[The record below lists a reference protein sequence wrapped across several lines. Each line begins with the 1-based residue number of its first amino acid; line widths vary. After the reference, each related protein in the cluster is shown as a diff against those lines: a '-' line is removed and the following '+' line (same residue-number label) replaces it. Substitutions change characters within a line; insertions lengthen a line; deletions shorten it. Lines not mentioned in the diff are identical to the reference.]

1 MPDRNIHP
9 LIEQQLILKHAP
21 TLPKVYLRRNNDG
34 EKTMSFKSEP
44 EKLTL
49 PGDSPAHT
57 PTFAGNQAAT
67 PDVEALVQSGVE
79 QVAEQLADKASAA
92 IEQVKNVANTAT
104 QAIDAL
110 GNMGVP
116 SPLMKA
122 AQAAV
127 GSAAAPMMNLLNDIP
142 ADAQDIIDAISGR
155 SSGGTH
161 TVNVSGAAIPA
172 GMLTFV
178 RLNGQEV
185 LSELFSYTIQLKA
198 PDKLN
203 IGYYAPSSNL
213 PLKSMVG
220 KDLSVDIALENGDK
234 RYISGLVTAARVM
247 GHQGRSVVYELRLEP
262 WLELATRTSDYKI
275 FQNKSVVEI
284 IDEVLGEYPFEMEKR
299 LTETYPKR
307 NFQVQYG
314 ETDYDF
320 LQRLMQEFGIYYFFE
335 HSAGSHKLVLVDA
348 IGSHKPC
355 PGAASVSFYQQ
366 GVKLDK
372 EFIHT
377 ITAKES
383 LRTGKWVL
391 DDFDFQKP
399 KAKLTST
406 VAKPRETGHPDYE
419 HYEWPGDYFDKS
431 EGEFLTKVRM
441 EAHKSLGSR
450 VYGSGDIRTLVTGCT
465 FCLDNCPTIEA
476 NREYLIIETSFMIQE
491 IGEHSS
497 QGQHFTYNTSFE
509 LLPTSEVFRPQRT
522 IKKPHTNGPQSAIV
536 TGPAGEEI
544 WTDKY
549 GRVKVQFL
557 WDRYGQWDENSSC
570 WIRVTQPW
578 AGKGFGGMQI
588 PRIGQ
593 EVIVDFKNGDPDL
606 PIITGRVYNADTM
619 PAWGLP
625 ANKTQSGMF
634 SHSIGGGPNNANA
647 LRFEDKPGQEELWLH
662 AEKDQR
668 IEVNNDESHWVG
680 NDRTKT
686 IDHDEKINVGHDR
699 TTLISNDC
707 TRAVKVNDTV
717 LIGGMKSTSVSK
729 EYVIAAGEKIRL
741 SCGQTVLE
749 LHADG
754 RFNITCAKFNITASQ
769 SGQINTLAGLL
780 DLNIEGGKAE
790 AAAGADGDQNAI
802 NASVAGKF

>member
-1 MPDRNIHP
+1 
-9 LIEQQLILKHAP
+9 
-21 TLPKVYLRRNNDG
+21 
-34 EKTMSFKSEP
+34 MSFKP
-44 EKLTL
+44 ESGKPNISGNT
-49 PGDSPAHT
+49 PTQT
-57 PTFAGNQAAT
+57 PTFAGNQTASGNA
-67 PDVEALVQSGVE
+67 DELIQSGVE
-79 QVAEQLADKASAA
+79 QIAGQIADKANAA
-92 IEQVKNVANTAT
+92 IGQAQEAINQAVGALDAVESLGAPTAM
-104 QAIDAL
+104 I
-110 GNMGVP
+110 
-116 SPLMKA
+116 KA

-127 GSAAAPMMNLLNDIP
+127 GGAVAPIMGMVDELP
-142 ADAQDIIDAISGR
+142 TSAQDIMDAIT
-155 SSGGTH
+155 GGKEAH
-161 TVNVSGAAIPA
+161 NVNISGAAVPA
-172 GMLTFV
+172 GMLTFAS
-178 RLNGQEV
+178 LSGQEA
-185 LSELFSYTIQLKA
+185 LSELFNYTIQLKT

-203 IGYYAPSSNL
+203 IGYFAPSSNL

-220 KDLSVDIALENGDK
+220 KDISVDFDLESGGK
-234 RYISGLVTAARVM
+234 RYISGLVTAARVV
-247 GHQGRSVVYELRLEP
+247 GHQGRGVVYELRVEP

-275 FQNKSVVEI
+275 FQNKSVVDI

-320 LQRLMQEFGIYYFFE
+320 IQRLMQEFGIYYFFE

-348 IGSHKPC
+348 IGSHTPC
-355 PGAASVSFYQQ
+355 PGASSVSFHQQ
-366 GVKLDK
+366 SLKLDK
-372 EFIHT
+372 EYIYT
-377 ITAKES
+377 IAANES

-406 VAKPRETGHPDYE
+406 VAKPRETGYSDYE

-431 EGEFLTKVRM
+431 EGEFLTKIRM
-441 EAHKSLGSR
+441 EAQKSLGNR
-450 VYGSGDIRTLVTGCT
+450 VWGSGTIRSLITGSTFNLV
-465 FCLDNCPTIEA
+465 NCPTLEA
-476 NREYLIIETSFMIQE
+476 NREYLIVETTFMIQD
-491 IGEHSS
+491 IGQHSD
-497 QGQHFTYNTSFE
+497 QGQRFTYNTNFE

-522 IKKPHTNGPQSAIV
+522 IPKPHTHGPQSAIV

-570 WIRVTQPW
+570 WVRVTQPW

-686 IDHDEKINVGHDR
+686 IDHDETINVGNNR
-699 TTLISNDC
+699 TTRISNNC
-707 TRAVKVNDTV
+707 ERAVKENDTLNV
-717 LIGGMKSTSVSK
+717 GANKTTNVGTKYTIS
-729 EYVIAAGEKIRL
+729 AGNEIRL
-741 SCGQTVLE
+741 SCGDTALVLK
-749 LHADG
+749 ADG
-754 RFNITCAKFNITASQ
+754 QFSVTCKNFNITAQ
-769 SGQINTLAGLL
+769 EVGQINTLSGVL
-780 DLNIEGGKAE
+780 DINMEGGKP
-790 AAAGADGDQNAI
+790 AAQITKDEDKKALESSMSSNFPSA
-802 NASVAGKF
+802 

>member
-1 MPDRNIHP
+1 
-9 LIEQQLILKHAP
+9 
-21 TLPKVYLRRNNDG
+21 
-34 EKTMSFKSEP
+34 MSFKSESD
-44 EKLTL
+44 KLTL
-49 PGDSPAHT
+49 PGNSPSHT
-57 PTFAGNQAAT
+57 PTFVGNQTAT
-67 PDVEALVQSGVE
+67 PDVEALVQAGVE
-79 QVAEQLADKASAA
+79 QVAGQLADKASAA
-92 IEQVKNVANTAT
+92 IQQVKNVANTAT

-110 GNMGVP
+110 GNMGAP

-127 GSAAAPMMNLLNDIP
+127 DGAAAPMMNILNDMP
-142 ADAQDIIDAISGR
+142 ADAQDIIDAISGT
-155 SSGGTH
+155 SSGGTR
-161 TVNVSGAAIPA
+161 TVNVSGSAVPA
-172 GMLTFV
+172 GMLTFASMS
-178 RLNGQEV
+178 GQEA
-185 LSELFSYTIQLKA
+185 LSELFNYTIRLKT

-203 IGYYAPSSNL
+203 IGYYAPSSNF

-220 KDLSVDIALENGDK
+220 KDLSIDIGLENGGN
-234 RYISGLVTAARVM
+234 RYISGLVTAARVV
-247 GHQGRSVVYELRLEP
+247 GHQGRGVVYELRLEP

-275 FQNKSVVEI
+275 FQNKSVVDI
-284 IDEVLGEYPFEMEKR
+284 IDEVLGDYPFEMEKR

-335 HSAGSHKLVLVDA
+335 HSADNHKLILVDA

-355 PGAASVSFYQQ
+355 PDAPSVSFHQQ
-366 GVKLDK
+366 GLKLDK

-377 ITAKES
+377 ITAQES

-441 EAHKSLGSR
+441 EAQKSLGSR
-450 VYGSGDIRTLVTGCT
+450 VYGSGNIRTMVTGCT
-465 FCLDNCPTIEA
+465 FNLDNCPTVEA
-476 NREYLIIETSFMIQE
+476 NREYLIVETSFMIQDM
-491 IGEHSS
+491 GEHSS
-497 QGQHFTYNTSFE
+497 QGQHFEYNVNFE
-509 LLPTSEVFRPQRT
+509 LLPTSEVYRPQRT
-522 IKKPHTNGPQSAIV
+522 INKPHTHGPQSAIV
-536 TGPAGEEI
+536 TGPSGEEI

-588 PRIGQ
+588 PRVGQ

-717 LIGGMKSTSVSK
+717 LIGGKKSTSVSTK
-729 EYVIAAGEKIRL
+729 YVIAAGEKIRL

-754 RFNITCAKFNITASQ
+754 QFNITCAKFNITASQ

-790 AAAGADGDQNAI
+790 AAAGADGDQDAI
-802 NASVAGKF
+802 NALVAGKF

>member
-1 MPDRNIHP
+1 
-9 LIEQQLILKHAP
+9 
-21 TLPKVYLRRNNDG
+21 
-34 EKTMSFKSEP
+34 MSFKSESD
-44 EKLTL
+44 KLTL
-49 PGDSPAHT
+49 PGNSPSHT
-57 PTFAGNQAAT
+57 PTFVGNQTAT
-67 PDVEALVQSGVE
+67 PDVEALVQAGVE
-79 QVAEQLADKASAA
+79 QVAGQLADKASAA
-92 IEQVKNVANTAT
+92 IQQVKNVANTAT

-110 GNMGVP
+110 GNMGAP

-127 GSAAAPMMNLLNDIP
+127 DGAAAPMMNILNDMP
-142 ADAQDIIDAISGR
+142 ADAQDIIDAISGK
-155 SSGGTH
+155 SSGGTR
-161 TVNVSGAAIPA
+161 TVNVSGSAVPA
-172 GMLTFV
+172 GMLTFASMS
-178 RLNGQEV
+178 GQEA
-185 LSELFSYTIQLKA
+185 LSELFNYTIRLKT

-203 IGYYAPSSNL
+203 IGYYAPSSNF

-220 KDLSVDIALENGDK
+220 KDLSIDIGLENGGN
-234 RYISGLVTAARVM
+234 RYISGLVTAARVV
-247 GHQGRSVVYELRLEP
+247 GHQGRGVVYELRLEP

-275 FQNKSVVEI
+275 FQNKSVVDI
-284 IDEVLGEYPFEMEKR
+284 IDEVLGDYPFEMEKR

-335 HSAGSHKLVLVDA
+335 HSVDNHKLILVDA

-355 PGAASVSFYQQ
+355 PDAPSVSFHQQ
-366 GVKLDK
+366 GLKLDK

-377 ITAKES
+377 ITAQES

-441 EAHKSLGSR
+441 EAQKSLGSR
-450 VYGSGDIRTLVTGCT
+450 VYGSGNIRTMVTGCT
-465 FCLDNCPTIEA
+465 FNLDNCPTVEA
-476 NREYLIIETSFMIQE
+476 NREYLIVETSFMIQDM
-491 IGEHSS
+491 GEHSS
-497 QGQHFTYNTSFE
+497 QGQQFEYNVNFE
-509 LLPTSEVFRPQRT
+509 LLPTSEVYRPQRT
-522 IKKPHTNGPQSAIV
+522 INKPHTHGPQSAIV
-536 TGPAGEEI
+536 TGPSGEEI

-588 PRIGQ
+588 PRVGQ

-717 LIGGMKSTSVSK
+717 LIGGKKSTSVSTK
-729 EYVIAAGEKIRL
+729 YVIAAGEKIRL

-754 RFNITCAKFNITASQ
+754 QFNITCAKFNITASQ

-790 AAAGADGDQNAI
+790 AAAGADGDQDAI

>member
-1 MPDRNIHP
+1 
-9 LIEQQLILKHAP
+9 
-21 TLPKVYLRRNNDG
+21 
-34 EKTMSFKSEP
+34 MSFKSESD
-44 EKLTL
+44 KLTL
-49 PGDSPAHT
+49 PGNSPSHT
-57 PTFAGNQAAT
+57 PTFVGNQTAT
-67 PDVEALVQSGVE
+67 PDVEALVQAGVE
-79 QVAEQLADKASAA
+79 QVAGQLADKASAA
-92 IEQVKNVANTAT
+92 IQQVKNVANTAT
-104 QAIDAL
+104 QTIDAL
-110 GNMGVP
+110 GNMGAP

-127 GSAAAPMMNLLNDIP
+127 DGAAAPMMNILNDMP
-142 ADAQDIIDAISGR
+142 ADAQDIIDAISGT
-155 SSGGTH
+155 SSGGTR
-161 TVNVSGAAIPA
+161 TVNVSGSAVPA
-172 GMLTFV
+172 GMLTFASMS
-178 RLNGQEV
+178 GQEA
-185 LSELFSYTIQLKA
+185 LSELFNYTIRLKT

-203 IGYYAPSSNL
+203 IGYYAPSSNF

-220 KDLSVDIALENGDK
+220 KDLSIDIGLENGGN
-234 RYISGLVTAARVM
+234 RYISGLVTAARVV
-247 GHQGRSVVYELRLEP
+247 GHQGRGVVYELRLEP

-275 FQNKSVVEI
+275 FQNKSVVDI
-284 IDEVLGEYPFEMEKR
+284 IDEVLGDYPFEMEKR

-335 HSAGSHKLVLVDA
+335 HSADNHKLILVDA

-355 PGAASVSFYQQ
+355 PDAPSVSFHQQ
-366 GVKLDK
+366 GLKLDK

-377 ITAKES
+377 ITAQES

-441 EAHKSLGSR
+441 EAQKSLGSR
-450 VYGSGDIRTLVTGCT
+450 VYGSGNIRTMVTGCT
-465 FCLDNCPTIEA
+465 FNLDNCPTVEA
-476 NREYLIIETSFMIQE
+476 NREYLIVETSFMIQDM
-491 IGEHSS
+491 GEHSS
-497 QGQHFTYNTSFE
+497 QGQHFEYNVNFE
-509 LLPTSEVFRPQRT
+509 LLPTSEVYRPQRT
-522 IKKPHTNGPQSAIV
+522 INKPHTHGPQSAIV
-536 TGPAGEEI
+536 TGPSGEEI

-588 PRIGQ
+588 PRVGQ

-707 TRAVKVNDTV
+707 TRAVKVNDKV
-717 LIGGMKSTSVSK
+717 LIGGMKSTSVST

-754 RFNITCAKFNITASQ
+754 QFNITCAKFNITASQ

-790 AAAGADGDQNAI
+790 AAAGADGDQDAI

>member
-1 MPDRNIHP
+1 MSIKPESDEQLLPVNSLTRTPGFVSNQTVSPDI
-9 LIEQQLILKHAP
+9 
-21 TLPKVYLRRNNDG
+21 G
-34 EKTMSFKSEP
+34 E
-44 EKLTL
+44 
-49 PGDSPAHT
+49 
-57 PTFAGNQAAT
+57 
-67 PDVEALVQSGVE
+67 LVQNGVE
-79 QVAEQLADKASAA
+79 QVADKLAEK
-92 IEQVKNVANTAT
+92 ANTTIAQT
-104 QAIDAL
+104 KKAIDTATDAMEAI
-110 GNMGVP
+110 GSIGTA

-127 GSAAAPMMNLLNDIP
+127 AGSSVPVS
-142 ADAQDIIDAISGR
+142 AQDIVDAVTGG
-155 SSGGTH
+155 SSGGTR
-161 TVNVSGAAIPA
+161 TVNVSGAAVPA
-172 GMLTFV
+172 GMLTFASM
-178 RLNGQEV
+178 NGQET
-185 LSELFSYTIQLKA
+185 LSELFSYTIQLKT

-203 IGYYAPSSNL
+203 IGYFAPSSNL

-220 KDLSVDIALENGDK
+220 KDLTVDIELENGSK
-234 RYISGLVTAARVM
+234 RYISGLVTAARVV
-247 GHQGRSVVYELRLEP
+247 GHQGRGVVYELRLEP

-284 IDEVLGEYPFEMEKR
+284 IDEVLSEYPFEMEKR

-348 IGSHKPC
+348 IGSHQPC
-355 PGAASVSFYQQ
+355 PGAASVSFHQQ
-366 GVKLDK
+366 GLKLDE

-377 ITAKES
+377 IAAKES

-419 HYEWPGDYFDKS
+419 HYEWPGDYFEKD

-441 EAHKSLGSR
+441 EAQKSLGSR
-450 VYGSGDIRTLVTGCT
+450 VYGSGNIRTLVTGCT
-465 FCLDNCPTIEA
+465 FNLENCPTVEA
-476 NREYLIIETSFMIQE
+476 NQEYLVVESVLVIEDM
-491 IGEHSS
+491 GEYSG
-497 QGQHFTYNTSFE
+497 QGQHFGYNTSFE

-522 IKKPHTNGPQSAIV
+522 IKKPHTHGPQSAIV

-570 WIRVTQPW
+570 WVRVTQPW

-625 ANKTQSGMF
+625 DNKTQSGMF
-634 SHSIGGGPNNANA
+634 SHSIGGGPDNANA

-668 IEVNNDESHWVG
+668 IEVNNDESHSVANNRTKSIGNDEVISVG
-680 NDRTKT
+680 N
-686 IDHDEKINVGHDR
+686 DR

-707 TRAVKVNDTV
+707 LRAVKANDTV
-717 LIGGMKSTSVSK
+717 LIGENKSTSVSNDF
-729 EYVIAAGEKIRL
+729 VLAAGTTIRL
-741 SCGQTVLE
+741 SCGKTVLE

-754 RFNITCAKFNITASQ
+754 QFNITCENFNITAAQ
-769 SGQINTLAGLL
+769 SGQINTLGKLL
-780 DLNIEGGKAE
+780 DLNMDGGS
-790 AAAGADGDQNAI
+790 AAAQPGSDGDKGNIDSAVNQIFSPPA
-802 NASVAGKF
+802 

>member
-1 MPDRNIHP
+1 MSIKPKSD
-9 LIEQQLILKHAP
+9 EQL
-21 TLPKVYLRRNNDG
+21 
-34 EKTMSFKSEP
+34 
-44 EKLTL
+44 L
-49 PGDSPAHT
+49 PGNSLTCT
-57 PTFAGNQAAT
+57 PEFVGSQTVS
-67 PDVEALVQSGVE
+67 PDVGELVQNGVK
-79 QVAEQLADKASAA
+79 QVADKLAEK
-92 IEQVKNVANTAT
+92 ANTTIAQT
-104 QAIDAL
+104 KKAIDTATDAMEAI
-110 GNMGVP
+110 GSIGTA

-127 GSAAAPMMNLLNDIP
+127 AGSSVPVSAQEIV
-142 ADAQDIIDAISGR
+142 DAVIGGG
-155 SSGGTH
+155 SGGTRN
-161 TVNVSGAAIPA
+161 VNVSGAAVPT
-172 GMLTFV
+172 GMLTFASM
-178 RLNGQEV
+178 NGQES
-185 LSELFSYTIQLKA
+185 LSELFSYTIQLKT

-203 IGYYAPSSNL
+203 IGYFAPSSNL

-220 KDLSVDIALENGDK
+220 KDLTVDIELENGSK
-234 RYISGLVTAARVM
+234 RYISGLVTAARVV
-247 GHQGRSVVYELRLEP
+247 GHQGRGVVYELRLEP

-284 IDEVLGEYPFEMEKR
+284 IDEVLSEYPFVMEKR

-348 IGSHKPC
+348 IGSHQPC
-355 PGAASVSFYQQ
+355 PGAASVSFHQQ
-366 GVKLDK
+366 GLKLDE

-377 ITAKES
+377 IAAKES

-406 VAKPRETGHPDYE
+406 VAKPRETGYSDYE

-431 EGEFLTKVRM
+431 EGEFLTRIRM
-441 EAHKSLGSR
+441 EAHKSLGCR
-450 VYGSGDIRTLVTGCT
+450 AQGSGNIRTLVTGCT
-465 FCLDNCPTIEA
+465 FTMQNCPTVEA
-476 NREYLIIETSFMIQE
+476 NREYLIVEAAFMIQD
-491 IGEHSS
+491 IGEQSS
-497 QGQHFTYNTSFE
+497 QGQSFKYSTSFE

-522 IKKPHTNGPQSAIV
+522 IKKPHTHGPQSAIV

-557 WDRYGQWDENSSC
+557 WDRYNQWDENSSC
-570 WIRVTQPW
+570 WVRVTQPW
-578 AGKGFGGMQI
+578 AGKGFGGIQI

-625 ANKTQSGMF
+625 DNKTQSGMF
-634 SHSIGGGPNNANA
+634 SHSIGGGPDNANA

-668 IEVNNDESHWVG
+668 IEVNNDESHSVG
-680 NDRTKT
+680 NSRTKS
-686 IDHDEKINVGHDR
+686 IGNNEAICVGNNR
-699 TTLISNDC
+699 TTQISNNC
-707 TRAVKVNDTV
+707 LRAVKANDTV
-717 LIGGMKSTSVSK
+717 LIGQNKSTCVSN
-729 EYVIAAGEKIRL
+729 EFVIAAGTKIRL
-741 SCGQTVLE
+741 LCGKTVLE

-754 RFNITCAKFNITASQ
+754 QFNITCENFNITAAQ
-769 SGQINTLAGLL
+769 SGQINTLGKLL
-780 DLNIEGGKAE
+780 DLNMNGGTAAIQPCSEGNKANIDS
-790 AAAGADGDQNAI
+790 AVNKIFTPKA
-802 NASVAGKF
+802 

>member
-1 MPDRNIHP
+1 
-9 LIEQQLILKHAP
+9 
-21 TLPKVYLRRNNDG
+21 
-34 EKTMSFKSEP
+34 MSFKSESD
-44 EKLTL
+44 KLTL
-49 PGDSPAHT
+49 PGNSPSHT
-57 PTFAGNQAAT
+57 PTFVGNQTAT
-67 PDVEALVQSGVE
+67 PDVEALVQAGVE
-79 QVAEQLADKASAA
+79 QVAGQLADKASAA
-92 IEQVKNVANTAT
+92 IQQVKNVANTAT

-110 GNMGVP
+110 GNMGAP

-127 GSAAAPMMNLLNDIP
+127 DGAAAPMMNILNDMP
-142 ADAQDIIDAISGR
+142 ADAQDIIDAISGT
-155 SSGGTH
+155 SSGGTR
-161 TVNVSGAAIPA
+161 TVNVSGSAVPA
-172 GMLTFV
+172 GMLTFASMS
-178 RLNGQEV
+178 GQEA
-185 LSELFSYTIQLKA
+185 LSELFNYTIRLKT

-203 IGYYAPSSNL
+203 IGYYAPSSNF

-220 KDLSVDIALENGDK
+220 KDLSIDIGLENGGN
-234 RYISGLVTAARVM
+234 RYISGLVTAARVV
-247 GHQGRSVVYELRLEP
+247 GHQGRGVVYELRLEP

-275 FQNKSVVEI
+275 FQNKSVVDI
-284 IDEVLGEYPFEMEKR
+284 IDEVLGDYPFEMEKR

-335 HSAGSHKLVLVDA
+335 HSADNHKLILVDA

-355 PGAASVSFYQQ
+355 PDAPSVSFHQQ
-366 GVKLDK
+366 GLKLDK

-377 ITAKES
+377 ITAQES

-441 EAHKSLGSR
+441 EAQKSLGSR
-450 VYGSGDIRTLVTGCT
+450 VYGSGNIRTMVTGCT
-465 FCLDNCPTIEA
+465 FNLDNCPTVEA
-476 NREYLIIETSFMIQE
+476 NREYLIVETSFMIQDM
-491 IGEHSS
+491 GEHSS
-497 QGQHFTYNTSFE
+497 QGQHFEYNVNFE
-509 LLPTSEVFRPQRT
+509 LLPTSEVYRPQRT
-522 IKKPHTNGPQSAIV
+522 INKPHTHGPQSAIV
-536 TGPAGEEI
+536 TGPSGEEI

-588 PRIGQ
+588 PRVGQ

-680 NDRTKT
+680 HDRTKT

-717 LIGGMKSTSVSK
+717 LIGGKKSTSVSTK
-729 EYVIAAGEKIRL
+729 YVIAAGEKIRL

-754 RFNITCAKFNITASQ
+754 QFNITCAKFNITASQ

-790 AAAGADGDQNAI
+790 AAAGADGDQDAI

>member
-1 MPDRNIHP
+1 MSIKPESDEQLLPVNSLTRTPGFVSNQTVSPDI
-9 LIEQQLILKHAP
+9 
-21 TLPKVYLRRNNDG
+21 G
-34 EKTMSFKSEP
+34 E
-44 EKLTL
+44 
-49 PGDSPAHT
+49 
-57 PTFAGNQAAT
+57 
-67 PDVEALVQSGVE
+67 LVQNGVE
-79 QVAEQLADKASAA
+79 QVADKLAEK
-92 IEQVKNVANTAT
+92 ANTTIAQT
-104 QAIDAL
+104 KKAIDTATDAMEVI
-110 GNMGVP
+110 GSIGTA

-127 GSAAAPMMNLLNDIP
+127 AGSSVPVS
-142 ADAQDIIDAISGR
+142 AQDIVDAVTGG
-155 SSGGTH
+155 SSGGTR
-161 TVNVSGAAIPA
+161 TVNVSGAAVPA
-172 GMLTFV
+172 GMLTFASM
-178 RLNGQEV
+178 NGQET
-185 LSELFSYTIQLKA
+185 LSELFSYTIQLKT

-203 IGYYAPSSNL
+203 IGYFAPSSNL

-220 KDLSVDIALENGDK
+220 KDLTVDIELENGSK
-234 RYISGLVTAARVM
+234 RYISGLVTAARVV
-247 GHQGRSVVYELRLEP
+247 GHQGRGVVYELRLEP

-284 IDEVLGEYPFEMEKR
+284 IDEVLSEYPFEMEKR

-348 IGSHKPC
+348 IGSHQPC
-355 PGAASVSFYQQ
+355 PGAASVSFHQQ
-366 GVKLDK
+366 GLKLDE

-377 ITAKES
+377 IAAKES

-419 HYEWPGDYFDKS
+419 HYEWPGDYFEKD
-431 EGEFLTKVRM
+431 EGEFLTRVRM
-441 EAHKSLGSR
+441 EAQKSLGSR
-450 VYGSGDIRTLVTGCT
+450 VYGSGNIRTLVTGCT
-465 FCLDNCPTIEA
+465 FNLENCPTVEA
-476 NREYLIIETSFMIQE
+476 NREYLIVEAAFMIQDT
-491 IGEHSS
+491 GEQSS
-497 QGQHFTYNTSFE
+497 QGQSFGYSTSFE

-522 IKKPHTNGPQSAIV
+522 IKKPHTHGPQSAIV

-570 WIRVTQPW
+570 WVRVTQPW

-625 ANKTQSGMF
+625 DNKTQSGMF
-634 SHSIGGGPNNANA
+634 SHSIGGGPDNANA

-668 IEVNNDESHWVG
+668 IEVNNDESHSVG
-680 NDRTKT
+680 NNRTKS
-686 IDHDEKINVGHDR
+686 IGNDEVISVGNNR

-707 TRAVKVNDTV
+707 LRAIKANDTV
-717 LIGGMKSTSVSK
+717 LIGENKSTSVSNDF
-729 EYVIAAGEKIRL
+729 VIAAGTTIRL
-741 SCGQTVLE
+741 SCGKTVLE
-749 LHADG
+749 LHSDG
-754 RFNITCAKFNITASQ
+754 QFNITCENFNITAAQ
-769 SGQINTLAGLL
+769 SGQINTLGKLL
-780 DLNIEGGKAE
+780 DLNMKGGS
-790 AAAGADGDQNAI
+790 AAAQPGSDGDKGNIDSAVNQIFSPPA
-802 NASVAGKF
+802 

>member
-1 MPDRNIHP
+1 
-9 LIEQQLILKHAP
+9 
-21 TLPKVYLRRNNDG
+21 
-34 EKTMSFKSEP
+34 MSFKSESD
-44 EKLTL
+44 KLTL
-49 PGDSPAHT
+49 PGNSPSHT
-57 PTFAGNQAAT
+57 PTFVGNQTAT
-67 PDVEALVQSGVE
+67 PDVEALVQAGVE
-79 QVAEQLADKASAA
+79 QVAGQLADKASAA
-92 IEQVKNVANTAT
+92 IQQVKNVANTAT

-110 GNMGVP
+110 GNMGAP

-127 GSAAAPMMNLLNDIP
+127 DGAAAPMMNILNDMP
-142 ADAQDIIDAISGR
+142 ADAQDIIDAISGK
-155 SSGGTH
+155 SSGGTR
-161 TVNVSGAAIPA
+161 TVNVSGSAVPA
-172 GMLTFV
+172 GMLTFASMS
-178 RLNGQEV
+178 GQEA
-185 LSELFSYTIQLKA
+185 LSELFNYTIRLKT

-203 IGYYAPSSNL
+203 IGYYAPSSNF

-220 KDLSVDIALENGDK
+220 KDLSIDIGLENGGN
-234 RYISGLVTAARVM
+234 RYISGLVTAARVV
-247 GHQGRSVVYELRLEP
+247 GHQGRGVVYELRLEP

-275 FQNKSVVEI
+275 FQNKSVVDI
-284 IDEVLGEYPFEMEKR
+284 IDEVLGDYPFEMEKR

-335 HSAGSHKLVLVDA
+335 HSADNHKLILVDA

-355 PGAASVSFYQQ
+355 PDAPSVSFHQQ
-366 GVKLDK
+366 GLKLDK

-377 ITAKES
+377 ITAQES

-441 EAHKSLGSR
+441 EAQKSLGSR
-450 VYGSGDIRTLVTGCT
+450 VYGSGNIRTMVTGCT
-465 FCLDNCPTIEA
+465 FNLDNCPTVEA
-476 NREYLIIETSFMIQE
+476 NREYLIVETSFMIQDM
-491 IGEHSS
+491 GEHSS
-497 QGQHFTYNTSFE
+497 QGQHFEYNVNFE
-509 LLPTSEVFRPQRT
+509 LLPTSEVYRPQRT
-522 IKKPHTNGPQSAIV
+522 INKPHTHGPQSAIV
-536 TGPAGEEI
+536 TGPSGEEI

-588 PRIGQ
+588 PRVGQ

-717 LIGGMKSTSVSK
+717 LIGGKKSTSVSTK
-729 EYVIAAGEKIRL
+729 YVIAAGEKIRL

-754 RFNITCAKFNITASQ
+754 QFNITCAKFNITASQ

-790 AAAGADGDQNAI
+790 AAAGADGDQDAI

>member
-1 MPDRNIHP
+1 
-9 LIEQQLILKHAP
+9 
-21 TLPKVYLRRNNDG
+21 
-34 EKTMSFKSEP
+34 MSFKSESD
-44 EKLTL
+44 KLTL
-49 PGDSPAHT
+49 PGNSPSHT
-57 PTFAGNQAAT
+57 PTFVGNQTAT
-67 PDVEALVQSGVE
+67 PDVEALVQAGVE
-79 QVAEQLADKASAA
+79 QVAGQLADKASAA
-92 IEQVKNVANTAT
+92 IQQVKNVANTAT

-110 GNMGVP
+110 GNMGAP

-127 GSAAAPMMNLLNDIP
+127 DGAAAPMMNILNDMP
-142 ADAQDIIDAISGR
+142 ADAQDIIDAISGT
-155 SSGGTH
+155 SSGGTR
-161 TVNVSGAAIPA
+161 TVNVSGSAVPA
-172 GMLTFV
+172 GMLTFASMS
-178 RLNGQEV
+178 GQEA
-185 LSELFSYTIQLKA
+185 LSELFNYTIRLKT

-203 IGYYAPSSNL
+203 IGYYAPSSNF

-220 KDLSVDIALENGDK
+220 KDLSIDIGLENGGN
-234 RYISGLVTAARVM
+234 RYISGLVTAARVV
-247 GHQGRSVVYELRLEP
+247 GHQGRGVVYELRLEP

-275 FQNKSVVEI
+275 FQNKSVVDI
-284 IDEVLGEYPFEMEKR
+284 IDEVLGDYPFEMEKR

-335 HSAGSHKLVLVDA
+335 HSADNHKLILVDA

-355 PGAASVSFYQQ
+355 PDAPSVSFHQQ
-366 GVKLDK
+366 GLKLDK

-377 ITAKES
+377 ITAQES

-441 EAHKSLGSR
+441 EAQKSLGSR
-450 VYGSGDIRTLVTGCT
+450 VYGSGNIRTMVTGCT
-465 FCLDNCPTIEA
+465 FNLDNCPTVEA
-476 NREYLIIETSFMIQE
+476 NREYLIVETSFMIQDM
-491 IGEHSS
+491 GEHSS
-497 QGQHFTYNTSFE
+497 QGQHFEYNVNFE
-509 LLPTSEVFRPQRT
+509 LLPTSEVYRPQRT
-522 IKKPHTNGPQSAIV
+522 INKPHTHGPQSAIV
-536 TGPAGEEI
+536 TGPSGEEI

-588 PRIGQ
+588 PRVGQ

-717 LIGGMKSTSVSK
+717 LIGGKKSTSVSTK
-729 EYVIAAGEKIRL
+729 YVIAAGEKIRL

-754 RFNITCAKFNITASQ
+754 QFNITCAKFNITASQ

-790 AAAGADGDQNAI
+790 AAAGADGDQDAI